1 MASTT
6 RAQPKPKEKPSG
18 KRFERGQ
25 NSSGEAVATGLFR
38 KLHERGGHVT
48 GMGGATQVCFDSGVL
63 EMYARGL
70 GCGPSYILQTVVFF
84 LSLFLGFASASPRF
98 LVRSFVFALA
108 LSSSQRYWS
117 FRGFL
122 CVCGAQGSGRWL
134 CVCFIVQPLLTALDT
149 GRVHAS
155 LPRLSP
161 FLLPFWE
168 QQTPPGF
175 RGCR

>member
-1 MASTT
+1 M
-6 RAQPKPKEKPSG
+6 
-18 KRFERGQ
+18 
-25 NSSGEAVATGLFR
+25 
-38 KLHERGGHVT
+38 T

-117 FRGFL
+117 FRGWFVFL
-122 CVCGAQGSGRWL
+122 WRSRQWKVALR
-134 CVCFIVQPLLTALDT
+134 LLYCAATLNSL
-149 GRVHAS
+149 RYWESSRSSSSS
-155 LPRLSP
+155 LPISLALLGATGLHLVFVAAGNVSLRLTCLNCVPYDSFP
-161 FLLPFWE
+161 TLNKPYRL
-168 QQTPPGF
+168 T
-175 RGCR
+175 

>member
-1 MASTT
+1 M
-6 RAQPKPKEKPSG
+6 
-18 KRFERGQ
+18 
-25 NSSGEAVATGLFR
+25 
-38 KLHERGGHVT
+38 T

-117 FRGFL
+117 FRGFF
-122 CVCGAQGSGRWL
+122 CVCVALKAVEGGSAFALL
-134 CVCFIVQPLLTALDT
+134 CS
-149 GRVHAS
+149 HS
-155 LPRLSP
+155 
-161 FLLPFWE
+161 
-168 QQTPPGF
+168 
-175 RGCR
+175 